1 MKNHLYTELTQY
13 HCKILSPYFMKWNT
27 ADDFEPIVYLPCSG
41 FFGSGV
47 TSLSILLKLFSF
59 YFSFI
64 VYSWNILH
72 TFKVS
77 HLRKSP
83 ENSIILYFLQH
94 TFQFNIF

>member
-1 MKNHLYTELTQY
+1 MKNHLFTELMQY
-13 HCKILSPYFMKWNT
+13 NCKILSPYFMKWNIT
-27 ADDFEPIVYLPCSG
+27 DDFEPILYLPCSG

-72 TFKVS
+72 TCKVS
-77 HLRKSP
+77 HLGKSS
-83 ENSIILYFLQH
+83 ENRIVLYFLQR
-94 TFQFNIF
+94 TFQFNII